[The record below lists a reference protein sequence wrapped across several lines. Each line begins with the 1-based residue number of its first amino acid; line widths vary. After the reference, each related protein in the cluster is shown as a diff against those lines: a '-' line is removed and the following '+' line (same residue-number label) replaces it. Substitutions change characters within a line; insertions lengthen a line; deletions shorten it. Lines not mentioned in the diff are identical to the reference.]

1 MVKLKPVAR
10 SSLVDTVVDQI
21 RSLIEGGHLAAGE
34 RLPSESELVARLCVS
49 RSVLREAVSRLET
62 MGLISVQR
70 GRGMFVGEP
79 RSLSS
84 NCLQMVRTAMAISPR
99 EMEQFAEFRAAIE
112 CISARKAA
120 ERATPEDL
128 AELEERL
135 RQIDLT
141 EDYHESIQRD
151 FRFHLKIIEM
161 TGNALMTNVM
171 EVIQQFV
178 MAGMVHTTPQPRNRE
193 GSQRL
198 HRSIFEAI
206 RSGDPDAAEKAM
218 QTHMD
223 MVAEALQRAEAQRE
237 AVVAGKAT
245 AK

>member
-1 MVKLKPVAR
+1 MVKLKPIAR

-21 RSLIEGGHLAAGE
+21 RNLIEHGHLAAGE
-34 RLPSESELVARLCVS
+34 RLPSESELVERLCVS

-62 MGLISVQR
+62 MGLVSVQR
-70 GRGMFVGEP
+70 GRGMFVGDP

-84 NCLQMVRTAMAISPR
+84 CVQMVRTAMAISPR

-141 EDYHESIQRD
+141 DDYHESIRRD
-151 FRFHLKIIEM
+151 FYFHHKIVEM

-178 MAGMVHTTPQPRNRE
+178 LAGMVQTTPAPRNRE
-193 GSQRL
+193 GSQKL

-206 RSGDPDAAEKAM
+206 KSGDPDAAEKAM

-223 MVAEALQRAEAQRE
+223 MVAVALQRAEKQRE
-237 AVVAGKAT
+237 PVVAGKPT